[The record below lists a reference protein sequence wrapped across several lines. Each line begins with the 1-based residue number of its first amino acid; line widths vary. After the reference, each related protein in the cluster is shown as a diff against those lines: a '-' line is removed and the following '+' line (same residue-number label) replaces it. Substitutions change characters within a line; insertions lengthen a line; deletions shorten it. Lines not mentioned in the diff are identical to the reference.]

1 MYRDTYTNC
10 RTTCIHKIK
19 WLQLKIGWGIL
30 YMQEGQK
37 LPFPITLGGSLY
49 NKLVLAYKPCYSK
62 DAKQTNQCKSIE

>member
-1 MYRDTYTNC
+1 
-10 RTTCIHKIK
+10 
-19 WLQLKIGWGIL
+19 
-30 YMQEGQK
+30 MQEGQK